1 MFLFTNVIQGKNSSR
16 ILILHIILT
25 RVRDLSE
32 ISRGE
37 GGVGILKLGSEM
49 RRPIPAMRVKFAN
62 LPLDLGLKYHD
73 PPPLV

>member
-1 MFLFTNVIQGKNSSR
+1 MFLFTNVIEGKNSSR

-37 GGVGILKLGSEM
+37 GGGVGILKLGSEM
-49 RRPIPAMRVKFAN
+49 R
-62 LPLDLGLKYHD
+62 
-73 PPPLV
+73 